1 MYTATL
7 SKSDFEKL
15 KKFDPG
21 KNIPNTECE
30 LFIKGSLRSKNKERI
45 LLKKYYV
52 REGEYFGRKLKNLNT
67 LIYYK
72 NILGEIKEL
81 VLPDKLAIIDG
92 EIVGYTMPF
101 IEKSKNLQ
109 TILNSD
115 ISLEDKLTYLRQIGT
130 ILEKIKNIKDFPY
143 DFHIGDLHEGNF
155 LIDSKNLL
163 RVVDLDSTYI
173 SNNKPFDA
181 KYLSSNKILGC
192 LPHKYMIDKD
202 EEKII
207 PSINSDLYCY
217 VMVVLNTI
225 SKVNMSKVSIHN
237 FYRYINYL
245 EDIGINKD
253 MIYAV
258 EKIYHSGDNESILPY
273 LTDDFAKRAYQAT
286 NLIYKKRTGNSL
298 I

>member
-7 SKSDFEKL
+7 SKSAFEKL
-15 KKFDPG
+15 KKFEPG

-72 NILGEIKEL
+72 NILGEIREL

-115 ISLEDKLTYLRQIGT
+115 ISLEDKLVYLRQIARYLKKLKT
-130 ILEKIKNIKDFPY
+130 LKIFHMTFILEI
-143 DFHIGDLHEGNF
+143 
-155 LIDSKNLL
+155 
-163 RVVDLDSTYI
+163 
-173 SNNKPFDA
+173 
-181 KYLSSNKILGC
+181 
-192 LPHKYMIDKD
+192 YMK
-202 EEKII
+202 E
-207 PSINSDLYCY
+207 
-217 VMVVLNTI
+217 T
-225 SKVNMSKVSIHN
+225 
-237 FYRYINYL
+237 F
-245 EDIGINKD
+245 
-253 MIYAV
+253 
-258 EKIYHSGDNESILPY
+258 
-273 LTDDFAKRAYQAT
+273 
-286 NLIYKKRTGNSL
+286 
-298 I
+298 